1 MRSKPTAFTFLTVLP
16 ALAFVFGLAGSQ
28 AETEQPSKT
37 PRSPLWVSDSANV
50 PIRPTLDYVPGEV
63 LVKFNPLMSP
73 FAMENAATQIGANE
87 IRTFANIGVHQMTI
101 PDGMTVE
108 QAVRYYQNNPD
119 VEFAEPNYYRH
130 KVVTPNDPSFG
141 NLWGLH
147 NTGQTVNGTA
157 GTSDADIDA
166 PDAWDITTGASSVVI
181 SVIDSGVAWTHPDFA
196 GNIWIN
202 TGETAGD
209 GIDNDGNGFVD
220 DVRGWDFVTSDND
233 PMDVDGHGTHVAGT
247 IGASGNNGAGIT
259 GVMWTAQIMPLRFLD
274 AAGIGSLANEIA
286 AINYAVAKGAKIIN
300 ASFGSNNCSVSERA
314 AIAAANTAGVLF
326 VAAAGNDGTDNDM
339 TPQFP
344 SGYSVTS
351 ACGAAL
357 ANVLSVA
364 ATGQGD
370 ALASFSNFG
379 ATSVQVAAP
388 GVNTFSNRPSPS
400 LTPVYSENFDASAML
415 PSGWTT
421 GGTHDSW
428 GVTTMFSASP
438 TRSLADSPAGN
449 YLNNTN
455 SFARS
460 PSFST
465 ANQGG
470 CRVTVKARYDLE
482 PNFDFLFGDRSTD
495 GVTFT
500 TFISV
505 TGTSG
510 GSFVTSAPADL
521 PDGKAT
527 GFIRAMLTSDGS
539 NVDDGAYLDDLSV
552 QCAGTPS
559 ASDQQFLSGTS
570 MATPHV
576 SGIAGLLL
584 AKDSTLS
591 VAQLKTAI
599 LNNVDVKAGL
609 SGKVSTGGRVNAHA
623 ALLSLEPP
631 PPAGGGGGG
640 GGGCF
645 IATAAFGSPLAAEV
659 QILREFRDKELLTHE
674 PGRLVVAVYYRLSP
688 PLARLIAAHDGL
700 RAAIRAML
708 RPVIWWA
715 DLALDSPVLAWSVF
729 ILGTGSFMLVVITPF
744 MLSRSRRSGAK
755 QPLNPGR
762 EV

>member
-16 ALAFVFGLAGSQ
+16 ALAFVFGLTGSQ
-28 AETEQPSKT
+28 AETDQPSKT
-37 PRSPLWVSDSANV
+37 PRSPLWVSDSAIV

-63 LVKFNPLMSP
+63 LVKFNPLKSP
-73 FAMENAATQIGANE
+73 FTMENAATQIGANE

-130 KVVTPNDPSFG
+130 KLVTPNDPSFG
-141 NLWGLH
+141 SLWGLH

-196 GNIWIN
+196 GNIWTN
-202 TGETAGD
+202 TGETTGD
-209 GIDNDGNGFVD
+209 GVDNDGNGFVD

-247 IGASGNNGAGIT
+247 IAASGNNGAGIT

-274 AAGIGSLANEIA
+274 AAGIGTLANEIA

-300 ASFGSNNCSVSERA
+300 ASFGANTCAVSERA
-314 AIAAANTAGVLF
+314 AIALANTAGVLF
-326 VAAAGNDGTDNDM
+326 VAAAGNDGTNNDV
-339 TPQFP
+339 TPHFP
-344 SGYSVTS
+344 SSYSVAS

-357 ANVLSVA
+357 ANVISVA
-364 ATGQGD
+364 ATGQND

-379 ATSVQVAAP
+379 AASVQVAAP
-388 GVNTFSNRPSPS
+388 GVNTFSNKPSS
-400 LTPVYSENFDASAML
+400 TLTTVYSENFDASAML

-428 GVTTMFSASP
+428 GVTTMFAASP

-455 SFARS
+455 SFALS
-460 PSFST
+460 ASFST
-465 ANQGG
+465 LNQGG
-470 CRVTVKARYDLE
+470 CRVTVEARYDLE
-482 PNFDFLFGDRSTD
+482 TNFDFLFGDRSTD
-495 GVTFT
+495 GVNFT
-500 TFISV
+500 NFIEV
-505 TGTSG
+505 TGSTG

-521 PDGKAT
+521 PDGRAT
-527 GFIRAMLTSDGS
+527 GFIRARLTSDGS

-559 ASDQQFLSGTS
+559 ASDQQFLQGTS

-599 LNNVDVKAGL
+599 LNNVDAKAGL

-631 PPAGGGGGG
+631 PPASGGGGG

-659 QILREFRDKELLTHE
+659 QILREFRDEDLLTHA
-674 PGRLVVAVYYRLSP
+674 PGRWLVAAYYWTSP
-688 PLARLIAAHDGL
+688 PLARLIASNEML
-700 RAAIRAML
+700 RSASRITL

-715 DLALDSPVLAWSVF
+715 GLALESPVLAWSLL
-729 ILGTGSFMLVVITPF
+729 ILGAGGLVVVLITPL
-744 MLSRSRRSGAK
+744 MLFQARR
-755 QPLNPGR
+755 PGTT
-762 EV
+762 